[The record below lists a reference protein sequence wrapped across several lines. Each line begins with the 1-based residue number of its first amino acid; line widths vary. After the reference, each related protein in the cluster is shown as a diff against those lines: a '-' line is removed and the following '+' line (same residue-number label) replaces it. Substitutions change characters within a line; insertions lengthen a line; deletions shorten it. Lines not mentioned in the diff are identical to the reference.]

1 LFAGS
6 DGRLT
11 DDENIATGAAGR
23 GAGRG
28 GRGGRGGAGRG
39 RGGRGRGNKN
49 SAANNSPS
57 PEAAALPSL
66 SAHAK
71 SLRALRAVQAT
82 STSRQL
88 LEKSGIESEDGD
100 DDLEWDEDILRPA
113 APPPGGGAAVAS
125 LIGGPSL
132 EKIPPLA
139 RPPLSLP
146 KISAEND
153 RKTSRSD
160 EAHDDFE
167 ENDMPDSK
175 RMVSSPPS
183 LLLLL
188 TPPQRTTSPA
198 LQSQN
203 TASLMLGSSSLGEGS
218 VGRALR
224 PRQDPPASRNS
235 LADDDDDEEGLA
247 GEDDEEDEEEE
258 YDPYT
263 TTML

>member
-1 LFAGS
+1 
-6 DGRLT
+6 
-11 DDENIATGAAGR
+11 
-23 GAGRG
+23 
-28 GRGGRGGAGRG
+28 
-39 RGGRGRGNKN
+39 
-49 SAANNSPS
+49 
-57 PEAAALPSL
+57 
-66 SAHAK
+66 
-71 SLRALRAVQAT
+71 VQAT

-113 APPPGGGAAVAS
+113 ASPSGD
-125 LIGGPSL
+125 PSL

-146 KISAEND
+146 KRSAEND

-160 EAHDDFE
+160 EADDE